1 MLHPREVASLLRR
14 AGAPAHVVAAG
25 MLHDVIEKTPA
36 TASDLR
42 KRFGNRVAALV
53 VAVSEDKSIGNYVAR
68 KAALRRQVA
77 DAGSEALM
85 LFAADKVS
93 KVRELQRAA
102 GERRPR
108 NRRVAHY
115 RRCLTLLQER
125 LPDSPLVVQLDAE
138 LERLSRQ
145 SLELASAAR

>member
-1 MLHPREVASLLRR
+1 M
-14 AGAPAHVVAAG
+14 VAAG

-42 KRFGNRVAALV
+42 NRFGSRVAALV
-53 VAVSEDKSIGNYVAR
+53 VAVTEDKNIASYVAR
-68 KAALRRQVA
+68 KAALRAQVA

-93 KVRELQRAA
+93 KVRELRRAA
-102 GERRPR
+102 GARRPR

-115 RRCLTLLQER
+115 RHCLTLLQER
-125 LPDSPLVVQLDAE
+125 LPDSQLVAQLDAE
-138 LERLSRQ
+138 LECLSREPR
-145 SLELASAAR
+145 ELAAAGR